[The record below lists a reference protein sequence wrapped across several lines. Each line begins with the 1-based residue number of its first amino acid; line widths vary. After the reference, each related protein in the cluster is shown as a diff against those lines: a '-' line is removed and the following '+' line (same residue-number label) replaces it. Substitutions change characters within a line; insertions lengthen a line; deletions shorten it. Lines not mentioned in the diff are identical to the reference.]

1 MILVCEW
8 TKHDHSHTIGGEL
21 QTSVSTLEGCKQACL
36 VDMQCSHGFD
46 WDSNEL
52 KCYVSRNN
60 DIRAGANGVF
70 HYVCKS
76 EWSNDQCI
84 SIFNNNIIFI
94 FVNIIF
100 LIATFLY
107 CHYVCFHNYYY
118 YCDYYVFSKSLINIL
133 YIFN

>member
-1 MILVCEW
+1 MHRDAPDCEW
-8 TKHDHSHTIGGEL
+8 TKQDHSHTIGGEL

-60 DIRAGANGVF
+60 DIRAGADGVF

-76 EWSNDQCI
+76 EWSNDRRI
-84 SIFNNNIIFI
+84 SL
-94 FVNIIF
+94 F
-100 LIATFLY
+100 LIASYKKFYTIVKYLFFIFLL
-107 CHYVCFHNYYY
+107 F
-118 YCDYYVFSKSLINIL
+118 FAESQRKGRKTPIEIL
-133 YIFN
+133 PR